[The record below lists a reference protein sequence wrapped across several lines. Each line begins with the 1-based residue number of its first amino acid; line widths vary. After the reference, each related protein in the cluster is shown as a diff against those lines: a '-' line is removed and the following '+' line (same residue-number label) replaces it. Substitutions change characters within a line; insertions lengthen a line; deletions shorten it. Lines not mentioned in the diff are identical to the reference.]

1 MFLPL
6 PQSSRHNESTNVVIA
21 IGFCVRASVTSQ
33 VFQRFLR
40 SAASTDQMNI
50 SKQLFFSLILVSS
63 IACYKAPSSN
73 STQAPTSNSSS
84 TQSNASTTSSSVSDY
99 AKAMEAY
106 KAKRYEEAASGFEAV
121 TRSDPKNFDAQ
132 LNLGKSYEALKKDD
146 DAVKAYKAAIAI
158 KPEHAD
164 ANFGAGSI
172 YYRKKSY
179 DAALP
184 YLDQAAKTDYKSPKT
199 LMALADDQRMLKMFD
214 RAIVQYGKVIG
225 FEPNNA
231 EAYYGLGLTY
241 IGLNNKIAAGQQ
253 VRKLEPLN
261 KELAKKLADQIGS

>member
-1 MFLPL
+1 
-6 PQSSRHNESTNVVIA
+6 
-21 IGFCVRASVTSQ
+21 
-33 VFQRFLR
+33 
-40 SAASTDQMNI
+40 
-50 SKQLFFSLILVSS
+50 
-63 IACYKAPSSN
+63 
-73 STQAPTSNSSS
+73 
-84 TQSNASTTSSSVSDY
+84 
-99 AKAMEAY
+99 MEAFNS
-106 KAKRYEEAASGFEAV
+106 KRYEDAASGFEAV